1 MAHPE
6 PALPIRVHQ
15 GDQAPSVEQATHRL
29 ADRPDAGPK
38 PLLVKRRQAA
48 KLCGVSL
55 ATWDRLDAA
64 KKTPA
69 AVRLGQAKLYSV
81 AELIDW
87 INHGCPDRKTW
98 QAMQARTRDR
108 A

>member
-1 MAHPE
+1 MPLPE
-6 PALPIRVHQ
+6 PFRLHGTDTQP
-15 GDQAPSVEQATHRL
+15 GVEQVATRL
-29 ADRPDAGPK
+29 SERPDAGPK
-38 PLLVKRRQAA
+38 SLLVKRREAA

-98 QAMQARTRDR
+98 QAMRVRTCGR

>member
-1 MAHPE
+1 MPPSE
-6 PALPIRVHQ
+6 PLHLHGTDLQ
-15 GDQAPSVEQATHRL
+15 GGVEQAVPRL
-29 ADRPDAGPK
+29 ADRPDACPN

-98 QAMQARTRDR
+98 QAMQGR
-108 A
+108 ACGRA